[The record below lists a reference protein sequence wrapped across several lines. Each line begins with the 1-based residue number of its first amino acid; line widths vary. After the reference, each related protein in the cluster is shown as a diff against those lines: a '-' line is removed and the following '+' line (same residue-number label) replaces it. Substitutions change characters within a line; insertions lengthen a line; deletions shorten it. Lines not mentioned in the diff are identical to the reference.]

1 MYVTCTGNTTDAT
14 TGATALL
21 LPAQS
26 TVHCEKTPGGA
37 GTHTGHTRDTRA
49 GGRTRAHG
57 SQRRTSQPSKPTN
70 TQPARQ
76 RTGNTMCPVCVPAVS
91 FYGTGKKTPGAAGTH
106 ASVVLH
112 VTFTRDTRDTRTHKG
127 TRTTQTN
134 LTTIQT
140 HQQHTVRYRTVPVK
154 RGSPRC
160 LFTGKTRPNLVLVR
174 SKTLSTRAR
183 PRGKHTNARRAEHE
197 GLAGPLQG
205 KG

>member
-1 MYVTCTGNTTDAT
+1 VYVACTGNTTDAT

-57 SQRRTSQPSKPTN
+57 SHRRTSQPSKPTN

-91 FYGTGKKTPGAAGTH
+91 FCGTGKKTPGGAGTH
-106 ASVVLH
+106 TGHTGHADAQRH
-112 VTFTRDTRDTRTHKG
+112 TDHTDEPHNHPNPPTTHG
-127 TRTTQTN
+127 TGTEQ
-134 LTTIQT
+134 
-140 HQQHTVRYRTVPVK
+140 VPN
-154 RGSPRC
+154 S
-160 LFTGKTRPNLVLVR
+160 TGKTRLPGVFLPVKRCQIWSWCALRHCRPVVLYR
-174 SKTLSTRAR
+174 
-183 PRGKHTNARRAEHE
+183 
-197 GLAGPLQG
+197 
-205 KG
+205 